1 MFIVY
6 SKLYFP
12 VSLPTSEANSG
23 HIQTFEIDLFEKI
36 ANN

>member
-1 MFIVY
+1 MFIAY
-6 SKLYFP
+6 SKFYFP